1 MTDDI
6 YSAIKQL
13 LRSDP
18 TVTAEHRAQILN
30 VARNGAPQKKRRTGT
45 VRQAAE
51 ILSCHPKTV
60 YRYARRGHLKPI
72 HYSPRKVRFDLEE
85 VEAFAANGLLGR
97 GSGASR
103 RGDARLPPGGS
114 A

>member
-6 YSAIKQL
+6 YNAIKQL
-13 LRSDP
+13 LRSDA
-18 TVTAEHRAQILN
+18 TVTVAHRAQILN
-30 VARNGAPQKKRRTGT
+30 ICRNGAPRKKRRTGT

-60 YRYARRGHLKPI
+60 YRYVRRGLLAPI

-85 VEAFAANGLLGR
+85 VEAFAANGLAGKQER
-97 GSGASR
+97 PAAGE
-103 RGDARLPPGGS
+103 
-114 A
+114 